1 MKSMT
6 GYGRGYA
13 SREGREATIEVKSV
27 NSRFLDL
34 NIRMP
39 GHISVLEE
47 SLRRLVSA
55 HCDRGKVD
63 LSVSYRNN
71 REDRTDVQCDAALAG
86 AYLSALRSLSRD
98 LGVGYQ
104 PGLMD
109 IAGFHGVLT
118 TTEREEDLG
127 AVEALIQEAAGAA
140 LIQLVEMR
148 SAEGGRIQEDMLQKL
163 DTVAEAVEVVR
174 QNAPVVDETNRQRL
188 LDKLQE
194 FIQADETLRQRVLM
208 EAAIVAEKRNIDEEL
223 VRLGSHLAQ
232 FRETLLLAGPVGRKL
247 DFIVQEMNREVNT
260 IGSKCN
266 DGEIARAVILLKSE
280 LEKIR
285 EQVQNIE

>member
-1 MKSMT
+1 MT

-39 GHISVLEE
+39 GRISVLEE

-127 AVEALIQEAAGAA
+127 AVEALIQDCLLYTSPSGRATISPA
-140 LIQLVEMR
+140 LPGDVWPGTPR
-148 SAEGGRIQEDMLQKL
+148 
-163 DTVAEAVEVVR
+163 T
-174 QNAPVVDETNRQRL
+174 
-188 LDKLQE
+188 
-194 FIQADETLRQRVLM
+194 
-208 EAAIVAEKRNIDEEL
+208 
-223 VRLGSHLAQ
+223 
-232 FRETLLLAGPVGRKL
+232 
-247 DFIVQEMNREVNT
+247 
-260 IGSKCN
+260 
-266 DGEIARAVILLKSE
+266 
-280 LEKIR
+280 
-285 EQVQNIE
+285 

>member
-39 GHISVLEE
+39 GRISVLEE

-127 AVEALIQEAAGAA
+127 AVEAPVSYTHLTQDKEKR
-140 LIQLVEMR
+140 R
-148 SAEGGRIQEDMLQKL
+148 SA
-163 DTVAEAVEVVR
+163 
-174 QNAPVVDETNRQRL
+174 QR
-188 LDKLQE
+188 
-194 FIQADETLRQRVLM
+194 A
-208 EAAIVAEKRNIDEEL
+208 
-223 VRLGSHLAQ
+223 
-232 FRETLLLAGPVGRKL
+232 LLLYWREPAAARPKPLPPGLPTLWTALTCGLATSCASPLPIKRPGR
-247 DFIVQEMNREVNT
+247 
-260 IGSKCN
+260 
-266 DGEIARAVILLKSE
+266 
-280 LEKIR
+280 
-285 EQVQNIE
+285 